1 MSESIRYRE
10 LRPEELTAE
19 QQAVFDSIAAPRG
32 GVVPA
37 PFHILLETP
46 KLAALTQA
54 LGAFCRYRTGFS
66 PHLSELM
73 VLITA
78 TYWGAEYEFAVHV
91 PEARKAGVKD
101 ATITALRE
109 GKIPQLEDADSK
121 LVYDF
126 ATAFYSNRDVP
137 DSLFNEAVARFGR
150 PRVIEFAG
158 VLGYYSMLAVLLRI
172 FRVGADA
179 AR

>member
-1 MSESIRYRE
+1 MSDSKRYQEFRRDE
-10 LRPEELTAE
+10 LKQE
-19 QQAVFDSIAAPRG
+19 QQGVFDLIASSRG

-46 KLAALTQA
+46 QLASLTQA

-78 TYWGAEYEFAVHV
+78 SYWGADYEFAVHEF
-91 PEARKAGVKD
+91 EARKAGIKES
-101 ATITALRE
+101 TIDALRE
-109 GKIPQLEDADSK
+109 RKVPQLDDADSK

-126 ATAFYSNRDVP
+126 STAFYSNRDVP

-150 PRVIEFAG
+150 PRVVEFAG
-158 VLGYYSMLAVLLRI
+158 VLGYYSMLAVVMGI
-172 FRVGADA
+172 FRLGADA